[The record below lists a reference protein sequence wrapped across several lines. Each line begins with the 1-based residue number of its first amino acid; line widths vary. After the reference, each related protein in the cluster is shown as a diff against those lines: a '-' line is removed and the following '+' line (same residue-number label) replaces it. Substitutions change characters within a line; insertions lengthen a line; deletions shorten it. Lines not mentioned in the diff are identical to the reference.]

1 MNKLKPA
8 ELPGGEP
15 GTAGRSADTAS
26 AAVTVSGLRKSFGD
40 HLVLGGVDLEV
51 AGGTVHALLG
61 PNGAGKTTMVQILS
75 TLLPADAGE
84 VRVAGHDLATQP
96 GLVRAAIGVTG
107 QFSAV
112 DNMLTG
118 AENLFLMAD
127 LNHLSR
133 AAGRQRA
140 SALMERFDLTEAAR
154 KPAVAYSGGMKRR
167 LDLAMTLMGE
177 PRVIFLDEPTTGL
190 DPRGRRAM
198 WEIISDLVSR
208 GVTILLTTQYMEE
221 ADQFADHV
229 SVLDHGKVVASGTAE
244 QLKRLVPGGHDLD
257 DVFLALTGE
266 SRTGQENPR

>member
-1 MNKLKPA
+1 MNELKPA
-8 ELPGGEP
+8 ELAGGEP
-15 GTAGRSADTAS
+15 GTAGRSADTGS

-40 HLVLGGVDLEV
+40 HLVLDGVDLEV
-51 AGGTVHALLG
+51 AEGTVHALLG

-84 VRVAGHDLATQP
+84 VRVAGHDLATEP

-118 AENLFLMAD
+118 AENLSLMAD

-133 AAGRQRA
+133 AAGKQRA
-140 SALMERFDLTEAAR
+140 AALLERFDLTEAPR

-167 LDLAMTLMGE
+167 LDLAMTLVGE

-198 WEIISDLVSR
+198 WEIITDLVSR

-229 SVLDHGKVVASGTAE
+229 SVLDHGKVVASGTPE

-266 SRTGQENPR
+266 PRTEQENPR